1 MQPRRIRRGRERTP
15 RLQPAT
21 LGEDDQHTMTLTA
34 EIPPNTAGGR
44 DLVFGDVHGCFAT
57 AEHALETLDY
67 DPSRDRLFSVG
78 DLIDHGTGSEA
89 ALGWI
94 QSRFTAVVRGNHEQM
109 MLDWLWFGAQ
119 LNSQGGQWRSHW
131 SSWWFPMSRPRETR
145 IAWAQAL
152 CRLPF
157 AATVHTAG
165 GPVGLVHG
173 AVTGDAWSHWH
184 EVTAALERSRQT
196 NNPTY
201 ASETAFGVLWERAA
215 ERHTTPEEATR
226 PGLDGVTLTIHGH
239 DPGPTPGWTSR
250 NTLCVDTGVHWP
262 ELGHLTVA
270 EIQTGRAELHQFARV
285 DNDTLLEP
293 PSWPAGL
300 WDHGQ
305 GLNREAFI
313 AAMGTSEHP
322 TPLHVAY
329 RAGTLTL

>member
-1 MQPRRIRRGRERTP
+1 MSRIE
-15 RLQPAT
+15 A
-21 LGEDDQHTMTLTA
+21 
-34 EIPPNTAGGR
+34 NTAGGER
-44 DLVFGDVHGCFAT
+44 SVFGDIHGCFAT

-67 DPSRDRLFSVG
+67 DPGRDRLFSLG
-78 DLIDHGTGSEA
+78 DLIDHGTASEA

-94 QSRFTAVVRGNHEQM
+94 RSRFTVVVRGNHEQM
-109 MLDWLWFGAQ
+109 MLDWLWFGAR
-119 LNSQGGQWRSHW
+119 LNSQGGQWRAHW
-131 SSWWFPMSRPRETR
+131 SSWWFPMSRSRETR

-157 AATVHTAG
+157 AATVDTAG

-173 AVTGDAWSHWH
+173 AVTAQRWPRWTALTAAL
-184 EVTAALERSRQT
+184 TAALEQARQT

-215 ERHTTPEEATR
+215 ERHPTPEEATR
-226 PGLDGVTLTIHGH
+226 PGPDGVALIVHGH
-239 DPGPTPGWTSR
+239 DPAPAPGWTSR
-250 NTLCVDTGVHWP
+250 NVLCIDTGVHWP

-285 DNDTLLEP
+285 DTDTLLEP
-293 PSWPAGL
+293 PPRPSGL

-305 GLNREAFI
+305 GVNREAFI

-322 TPLHVAY
+322 TPLHVPY
-329 RAGTLTL
+329 RAGTLTLRGEL